1 MNNVIILV
9 GRIARNIELRKTQNG
24 ISTCNI
30 TLAVTRNYKNNQN
43 IYETDFLTCVC
54 YNHNAEKV
62 AEWCQKGD
70 MIGIRGMLQSRT
82 YEKDDKKV
90 YATEILVDKVN
101 FLATGKKE
109 NKEKVEEKKEE
120 TTDVF
125 DKAINEFSKEADL
138 SELSSM
144 DLPF

>member
-1 MNNVIILV
+1 MV
-9 GRIARNIELRKTQNG
+9 
-24 ISTCNI
+24 
-30 TLAVTRNYKNNQN
+30 
-43 IYETDFLTCVC
+43 
-54 YNHNAEKV
+54 
-62 AEWCQKGD
+62 
-70 MIGIRGMLQSRT
+70 QSKI
-82 YEKDDKKV
+82 YEKDGKKV
-90 YATEILVDKVN
+90 YATEILVDKIN

-138 SELSSM
+138 SELPSM